1 MPVATS
7 GKIAS
12 QVMAARTWIDGGA
25 AGAGVSDEVPAGG
38 GVSDEG
44 AAGGGV
50 SDEGAAGSAMAG
62 DAECETVAMKTPTS

>member
-12 QVMAARTWIDGGA
+12 QVMAARTWIDG
-25 AGAGVSDEVPAGG
+25 
-38 GVSDEG
+38 G